1 MAAISHVFTI
11 GYVAQM
17 LEQDEDLLWDL
28 SDELE
33 PEDGALWVYDIND
46 GETRAFTSA
55 GIEML
60 REMIKDQSDTTDSKL
75 SGA

>member
-17 LEQDEDLLWDL
+17 LERDEDLLWDL

-33 PEDGALWVYDIND
+33 PEDGALWIYDIND
-46 GETRAFTSA
+46 GQTRAFTLA

-60 REMIKDQSDTTDSKL
+60 REMIKEQNDKTNSKL

>member
-17 LEQDEDLLWDL
+17 LERDEDLLWDL

-33 PEDGALWVYDIND
+33 PQDGVLWVYDIND
-46 GETRAFTSA
+46 GQTRAFTLA
-55 GIEML
+55 GIEVL
-60 REMIKDQSDTTDSKL
+60 RGMIKDQIDTTSSKL

>member
-17 LEQDEDLLWDL
+17 LERAEDLLWDL

-46 GETRAFTSA
+46 GQTRAFTPA

-60 REMIKDQSDTTDSKL
+60 REMIKDQIDRTDSKL

>member
-17 LEQDEDLLWDL
+17 LERDEDLLWDL

-33 PEDGALWVYDIND
+33 PEDGALWVYDINN
-46 GETRAFTSA
+46 GETRAFTLV
-55 GIEML
+55 GIETL
-60 REMIKDQSDTTDSKL
+60 REMIKDQSDRTDSKL

>member
-17 LEQDEDLLWDL
+17 LERDEDLLWDL

-33 PEDGALWVYDIND
+33 PEDGALWVYDINN
-46 GETRAFTSA
+46 GETRAFTLA
-55 GIEML
+55 GIETL
-60 REMIKDQSDTTDSKL
+60 REIIKDQSDRTGSNL